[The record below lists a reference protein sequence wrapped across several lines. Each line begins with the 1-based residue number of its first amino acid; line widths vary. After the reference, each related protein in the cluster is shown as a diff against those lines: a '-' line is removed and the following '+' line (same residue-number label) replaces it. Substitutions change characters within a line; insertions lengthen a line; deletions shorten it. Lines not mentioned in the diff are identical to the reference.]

1 MLKLIVVDQ
10 PAKWD
15 IEIPGATIISSGE
28 YLNDVSGLKQKNVRV
43 FNLSDE
49 YKYQSRGYYVSL
61 VAEARGHRPSPDVK
75 NIIDFKQQSLTKIL
89 SGDLDTII
97 NRSLKNLK
105 TDHFKLSVY
114 FGKNTENKYN
124 DLAKEL
130 HKLFRA
136 PLLRANFA
144 KSKRGWELKR
154 IKTIALKDVP
164 DYHLLLM
171 KEYAR
176 EFLSKKRYYT
186 AKGHKLQYD
195 LGILVDPN
203 DPAPASNRQAL
214 QKFIDVGEK
223 LGFYVELIGENDYNR
238 LPTFDALFV
247 RMNTHVKNFS
257 YKFVRKAESEGLA
270 IIDHSEN
277 ILKCGNKVYMTE
289 VLRTANLPIPQSYI
303 LHRDNWKDY
312 CHALKFPCIV
322 KLPDSSFSF
331 GVKKVTNRKELEK
344 TLTVMFSESDLV
356 IAQEYIYTSYDWR
369 VAILDNI
376 PLFACKYYMAKGH
389 WQIYNWESKIADDQA
404 GLADTFAIKDVP
416 GHIIEMAI
424 KAAGLINKKGLFGVD
439 LKEVNGKVFVIEV
452 NDNPNIDFGCEDLVL
467 KEELYSSILM
477 AIKKRVEE
485 KFNVKNGRPL

>member
-15 IEIPGATIISSGE
+15 IEIPGAKIISAGE
-28 YLNDVSGLKQKNVRV
+28 YLNDVGGLKQKNVRV

-49 YKYQSRGYYVSL
+49 YKYQSSGYYVSL

-89 SGDLDTII
+89 SGDLDTVI
-97 NRSLKNLK
+97 NKSLKNL
-105 TDHFKLSVY
+105 TGDHFKLSVY

-136 PLLRANFA
+136 PLLRANFI
-144 KSKRGWELKR
+144 KSKRGWELR
-154 IKTIALKDVP
+154 SIKTIALKDVP
-164 DYHLLLM
+164 KYHLALM

-186 AKGHKLQYD
+186 SKGHKFQYD
-195 LGILVDPN
+195 LGILVDPD

-214 QKFIDVGEK
+214 QKFIEVGEK
-223 LGFYVELIGENDYNR
+223 LGFYVELIEENDYNR
-238 LPTFDALFV
+238 LSTFDALFV

-270 IIDHSEN
+270 IVDHAEN
-277 ILKCGNKVYMTE
+277 ILKCGNKVYMAE
-289 VLRTANLPIPQSYI
+289 VLRTANLPIPKSYI

-312 CHALKFPCIV
+312 YDTLKFPCIL

-331 GVKKVTNRKELEK
+331 GVKKVGNKQELENM
-344 TLTVMFSESDLV
+344 LTAMFSESDLV
-356 IAQEYIYTSYDWR
+356 IVQEYIYTDYDWR
-369 VAILDNI
+369 VAILDNS

-389 WQIYNWESKIADDQA
+389 WQIYNWESKIADDQS
-404 GLADTFAIKDVP
+404 GLADTFDIKNVP
-416 GHIIEMAI
+416 EPIIEMAL
-424 KAAGLINKKGLFGVD
+424 KTAALINKKGLFGVD
-439 LKEVNGKVFVIEV
+439 LKEVNGRIFVIEV

-467 KEELYSSILM
+467 KDELYSRILM
-477 AIKKRVEE
+477 AFKQRIEE
-485 KFNVKNGRPL
+485 KFNAKNGRHF